1 MGCSHSSEVGPMLP
15 LRASS
20 DLRPSARWQSDVVP
34 KGDKVPANCI
44 CLELIYQLSL
54 IRTLY
59 DSQEF
64 IFAGTPDGE
73 HFLTGES

>member
-1 MGCSHSSEVGPMLP
+1 
-15 LRASS
+15 
-20 DLRPSARWQSDVVP
+20 VP